1 MQVFSNPP
9 LSLLE
14 ASKHT
19 LQAII
24 DGITDRMLLV
34 DRSYRI
40 KVANKAA
47 ASSSGQPVQD
57 LIGKQCHVEQFGQ
70 VNPCAD
76 CLTTR
81 CFETGRPETSLK
93 VWTGKDGV
101 RREFAVSCFP
111 LFDGAGGVEQVVELM
126 RDVTEERR
134 HLRQM
139 QEREKL
145 ACVGQLAAGVAHEV
159 GNALGIIGCS
169 VQCLLRNT
177 AENNPSRE
185 YLEVINRSVTV
196 AGRTIKGVLDFARPQ
211 EPTLALVDID
221 AVLGTAISMLG
232 GECAKHEVKLSRL
245 TCPNLPRVLTDSTQ
259 MLQVFLNLLLNAIQ
273 AVPPGGEI
281 GLRTCVDPVNERLVV
296 AVADTGPGIP
306 PEYLEKI
313 FDPFF
318 STKPQGTGLGLAI
331 SRGII
336 AAHGGELA
344 VQCREG
350 GGTTFTIALPLPQRM

>member
-47 ASSSGQPVQD
+47 ASSSGQQVQD

-111 LFDGAGGVEQVVELM
+111 LFDGAGGVEQVVELV

-139 QEREKL
+139 QDCEKL
-145 ACVGQLAAGVAHEV
+145 AYVGQLAAGVAHEV

-169 VQCLLRNT
+169 VQFLLRNT
-177 AENNPSRE
+177 AENDPSRK

-196 AGRTIKGVLDFARPQ
+196 AGRTIKGVLNFARPQ
-211 EPTLALVDID
+211 EPTLELVDID

-232 GECAKHEVKLSRL
+232 GECAQHEVKLSRL
-245 TCPNLPRVLTDSTQ
+245 TCPDAPRVLADSTQ
-259 MLQVFLNLLLNAIQ
+259 MLQVFLNILLNAIQ

-281 GLRTCVDPVNERLVV
+281 SLRTWVDPVNECLMA

-331 SRGII
+331 SNRII

-344 VQCREG
+344 VQCQEG
-350 GGTTFTIALPLPQRM
+350 GGTTFTIALPLPQGV